1 MTTLKNLKGTA
12 IQFLDEDPVVYA
24 GSWSSGGSLNTARKD
39 AGSFGAGATNGIA
52 AGGYGGAP
60 AAAGNY
66 VESYNGTSWTETTEL
81 NAGRGWSPMG
91 AGTQTAG
98 LVAGGQPLPPASGYT
113 AITEEW
119 NGSAWTESGD
129 LNIARANLAGT
140 GSQTAAVAF
149 GGSNPGGPGPA
160 ASIDTENY
168 NGTSWT
174 ETANMN
180 SAASSPKLHSRG
192 SPYTSVISVHS
203 SNTESWN
210 GSAWTEVAE
219 VNSSR
224 TNGAGAGESNTSAVI
239 FGGSSQNAK
248 TESWNG
254 TSWTEVNDLSTGRA
268 DGGTTGGTASNALY
282 AGGETTVY
290 VGTTEEW
297 SFPPATAST
306 LNEGDM
312 WFNSSSST
320 LKGYGKAGNEA
331 NGTWASG
338 DSLNTARDSGGFFGS
353 KNAALLAGGVTPGSN
368 TLVEEYDGSSWTE
381 VNDTPVT
388 GQSSGGFGTQTAGL
402 ITGAG
407 NPPAPAQSTLTYDG
421 TNWTAVANLNTAR
434 YTGGAFGTQS
444 SGIYAGGY
452 AGSLPGTANAE
463 SWNGTTWTEVSDLND
478 DRWKIAGAGTS
489 GESGLVVGGYS
500 GPVTNTANTEKWD
513 GSSWT
518 EVNNLNSGRSGMK
531 GGGTVTS
538 ALVFGGGPFSPGPQ
552 TNLTENWDGTSWTEV
567 ADMAIKRENSGATTV
582 GTAVGTMAVGGN
594 SNFTS
599 PNPTALTEDWNVD
612 SGVVT
617 VTTS

>member
-12 IQFLDEDPVVYA
+12 IQFLDEDPVEYA
-24 GSWSSGGSLNTARKD
+24 GSWASGGSLNTSRKD
-39 AGSFGAGATNGIA
+39 GGGFGAGATNGIV

-119 NGSAWTESGD
+119 NGSSWTESGD

-219 VNSSR
+219 VNTSR

-248 TESWNG
+248 TESWDG

-312 WFNSSSST
+312 WFNSTSST
-320 LKGYGKAGNEA
+320 LKGYGTAAGVPA
-331 NGTWASG
+331 GTWASG
-338 DSLNTARDSGGFFGS
+338 GALNTGRNGVRGAGVSKAAVVVFGG
-353 KNAALLAGGVTPGSN
+353 N
-368 TLVEEYDGSSWTE
+368 DGSVTGKTENYNGSAWTETTDMNTGKTNSVGTGTYTAAIAAYDSTAETWNGTSWTE
-381 VNDTPVT
+381 VSELSTPRQEV
-388 GQSSGGFGTQTAGL
+388 GSFGTQTSAL
-402 ITGAG
+402 AIG
-407 NPPAPAQSTLTYDG
+407 NQ
-421 TNWTAVANLNTAR
+421 
-434 YTGGAFGTQS
+434 
-444 SGIYAGGY
+444 
-452 AGSLPGTANAE
+452 NAASAIVE
-463 SWNGTTWTEVSDLND
+463 Q
-478 DRWKIAGAGTS
+478 
-489 GESGLVVGGYS
+489 
-500 GPVTNTANTEKWD
+500 WD

-518 EVNNLNSGRSGMK
+518 EVGD
-531 GGGTVTS
+531 
-538 ALVFGGGPFSPGPQ
+538 
-552 TNLTENWDGTSWTEV
+552 LTTAV
-567 ADMAIKRENSGATTV
+567 GATTGF
-582 GTAVGTMAVGGN
+582 GTTSAGHAVGGGNPGAVANNQIWNGSSWSEGADMNQARYFAGASGTTTAGLVFAGYKTTPATEISNTESWNGTSFTEVNDLSTARFTGAPAHN
-594 SNFTS
+594 SS
-599 PNPTALTEDWNVD
+599 SIDALLAGGNPSNKTNTEEWTATAAVA
-612 SGVVT
+612 T